1 MPGAPSSLLGLYYF
15 WPRNFYFWLRPFYF
29 SLGPWTFFLVAGT
42 FFFVVDGDDD
52 VRCKALMVL
61 GRLATSS
68 LEPYVETILQRLGD
82 DNAAARYRALAVL
95 FWLGSGWDVF
105 LFWLGRFSFLAGT
118 FFCGLVLSTFGLVR
132 TSNLSFP
139 RPSIL
144 DPRTLTQAPSFPLP
158 SPFIVTSIIICSAL
172 GVAIIIIIITI
183 ITIILSRFAFLT
195 RRLRS
200 PPAP

>member
-29 SLGPWTFFLVAGT
+29 SLGPWTFLVAGT
-42 FFFVVDGDDD
+42 FFFVDGDDD

-61 GRLATSS
+61 GRLATTS

-139 RPSIL
+139 RSSIL
-144 DPRTLTQAPSFPLP
+144 DPRTLTQAPFPLP
-158 SPFIVTSIIICSAL
+158 SPFIVRSIIISSIL
-172 GVAIIIIIITI
+172 VVAIISIIIIIIITI
-183 ITIILSRFAFLT
+183 IITS
-195 RRLRS
+195 S
-200 PPAP
+200 SS